1 MKQAPA
7 KFWKRV
13 VAYIIDSIIISFI
26 ITSPFTSA
34 LSTKEV
40 TNFTELFAYLQ
51 TTFSTTFLMI
61 TLVMALLTLAY
72 WTILEWKFQ
81 QTPGKVFLKL
91 TVISKKKPISF
102 KQALIRNLTKL
113 STIILAI
120 DCIGII
126 RNKKTKQRFFE
137 KITNTQV
144 IEEEMIL

>member
-26 ITSPFTSA
+26 ITTPFTSA
-34 LSTKEV
+34 LTTKEV
-40 TNFTELFAYLQ
+40 TNFTELYAYLQ
-51 TTFSTTFLMI
+51 TTFSTTFLMMSLI
-61 TLVMALLTLAY
+61 IALLTLVY

-102 KQALIRNLTKL
+102 KQALVRNITKL
-113 STIILAI
+113 STIILII

-126 RNKKTKQRFFE
+126 RNKTTKQRFFE

-144 IEEEMIL
+144 IEEERVL